1 MNTKVSINLVGGEVD
16 IKRQAIHGRT
26 AEEHIRKYKADK
38 AFIGIDGI
46 SANGLFANSE
56 NEASI
61 TLALAGQSSQTYLLC
76 DASKI
81 GRESYLRFA
90 ELNIINTVITDKK
103 DNLDFITEAGVA
115 VICVN
120 S

>member
-1 MNTKVSINLVGGEVD
+1 MDTMVAINVVGGEVD
-16 IKRQAIHGRT
+16 IKRRAIHGKT
-26 AEEHIRKYKADK
+26 AEEHIKRYKADK

-61 TLALAGQSSQTYLLC
+61 TLAITGQANMVYLLC

-90 ELNIINTVITDKK
+90 GLETINRVITENSDKLEFLR
-103 DNLDFITEAGVA
+103 DAGIG
-115 VICVN
+115 VICT
-120 S
+120 